1 MTKILATSAV
11 LATAAFLAL
20 PLSANAA
27 PQSRA
32 GAETDQSARMAT
44 DISAHRRRHRHY
56 VRVIHAGRSPYYAP
70 SLPYYWGPPVSYG
83 YGTAAGFYSSW
94 NPYPYYAYT
103 HAGTYH
109 HAHLFPFGPWW

>member
-1 MTKILATSAV
+1 MTKILATSAI

-20 PLSANAA
+20 PLSADAA

-32 GAETDQSARMAT
+32 GAQTDQSAKMAT
-44 DISAHRRRHRHY
+44 DISAHRRHY
-56 VRVIHAGRSPYYAP
+56 VRAVHHGRSSYYVARP
-70 SLPYYWGPPVSYG
+70 LPYYWGPPVSYG
-83 YGTAAGFYSSW
+83 YGTAAGFYASW

-109 HAHLFPFGPWW
+109 HAHLFPYGPWW

>member
-1 MTKILATSAV
+1 MTKILATSAI

-32 GAETDQSARMAT
+32 GAQTDQSAKMAT
-44 DISAHRRRHRHY
+44 DISAHRRHY
-56 VRVIHAGRSPYYAP
+56 VRVVHHGRSSYYVARP
-70 SLPYYWGPPVSYG
+70 LPYYWGPTVSYG
-83 YGTAAGFYSSW
+83 YGTAAGFYASW

-109 HAHLFPFGPWW
+109 HAHLFPYGPWW

>member
-1 MTKILATSAV
+1 MTKILATSAI

-32 GAETDQSARMAT
+32 GAQTDQSAKMAT
-44 DISAHRRRHRHY
+44 DISAHRRHY
-56 VRVIHAGRSPYYAP
+56 VRAVHHGRSSYYVARP
-70 SLPYYWGPPVSYG
+70 LPYYWGPPVSYG
-83 YGTAAGFYSSW
+83 YGTAAGFYASW
-94 NPYPYYAYT
+94 NPYPYYVYT

-109 HAHLFPFGPWW
+109 HAHLFPYGPWW